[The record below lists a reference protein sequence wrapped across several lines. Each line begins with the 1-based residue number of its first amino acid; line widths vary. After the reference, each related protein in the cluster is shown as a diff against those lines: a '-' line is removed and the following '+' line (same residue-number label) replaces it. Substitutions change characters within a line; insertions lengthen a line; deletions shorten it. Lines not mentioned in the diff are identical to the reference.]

1 MLYRLSI
8 ENFYSI
14 REKPVIELIAGKS
27 VIKEDGGRLFPLGP
41 GCDDHAPTV
50 VSFFGPNASGKSNV
64 LRALSFLSWFI
75 VHSFTVAPDNILPF
89 QRFQDATSKNEPTRL
104 AVWFAGPNEPGELG
118 REPNENSARQ
128 SCSMYSYEVEFG
140 GPSNAGAVILSE
152 SLKYW
157 PRETKR
163 QVSLFRRDDSG
174 RVKAHKSFEL
184 SGYQSALEKIIR
196 PNASV
201 ISTLAQI
208 KHGISTH
215 LRIAALHV
223 YTNILIEKSEL
234 DETVIANLYLQ
245 DPQMLNALNE
255 QIGRI
260 DLGIDNVQI
269 ASGPSGPFFSISHTG
284 LDRPLNMIFE
294 SHGTRQFIK
303 VFPLLFAVLSTG
315 GIALIDE
322 LDHAVHPLVMPEIL
336 RWFHDKELNS
346 RSAQLWLT
354 SQNASLLEELVKEEI
369 FFCEKDD
376 LGCTSVFG
384 LQQIQ
389 SVRRNDN
396 FYRKYLSGAY
406 GAIPRLG

>member
-14 REKPVIELIAGKS
+14 RETQVIDLVTSRSANKDEEAG
-27 VIKEDGGRLFPLGP
+27 LFPIGP
-41 GCDDHAPTV
+41 GCDELVPSV
-50 VSFFGPNASGKSNV
+50 ISFFGSNASGKSNV

-75 VHSFTVAPDNILPF
+75 VHSFTAAPDNILPF
-89 QRFQDATSKNEPTRL
+89 QRFLDEGARNKPTRL
-104 AVWFAGPNEPGELG
+104 AVWFAGPEDPKLLGKESKELID
-118 REPNENSARQ
+118 Q
-128 SCSMYSYEVEFG
+128 SSMYSYEVIFG
-140 GPSNAGAVILSE
+140 GPSTAGTSVISE

-157 PRETKR
+157 PHETKR
-163 QVSLFRRDDSG
+163 QVNLFRRDETG
-174 RVKAHKSFEL
+174 RIKAHKSFQL
-184 SGYQSALEKIIR
+184 GGYHSALEKIVR

-208 KHGISTH
+208 KHEISTH
-215 LRIAALHV
+215 LWTAALHV
-223 YTNILIEKSEL
+223 YSNILIEKAEI
-234 DETVIANLYLQ
+234 DETMMAKMYLRE
-245 DPQMLNALNE
+245 PEMLNALNMHIE
-255 QIGRI
+255 RI
-260 DLGIDNVQI
+260 DLGISAVDI
-269 ASGPSGPFFSISHTG
+269 ATGPNGPYFSISHTG
-284 LDRPLNMIFE
+284 LDQPLSMLFE

-303 VFPLLFAVLSTG
+303 IFPMLFATLASG

-336 RWFHDKELNS
+336 RWFRDPTMNS

-354 SQNASLLEELVKEEI
+354 SQNASLLEELIKEEI

-376 LGCTSVFG
+376 SGCTSVFG
-384 LQQIQ
+384 LRDVM